1 MFRNPDESQLLQ
13 EMRRRTC
20 APCRLRRVGALACV
34 VAVSVFAAGCS
45 GLGSAEWFKNGLL
58 DPTQVGN
65 FTSSV
70 SNEIRESITILEEP
84 TGIQGAE
91 DPSPEDLVPLYTELA
106 IGPGDVLN
114 VTMYEVMQAGGAT
127 TVQVRVGN
135 TGFETLPVIGPVKM
149 MGLTPRELELEVKA
163 RLRDANILEDAD
175 IQVSRVASP
184 SMQYSVVGSITRP
197 GQYPL
202 QRLDTRLLDV
212 VAAAGGISPLIES
225 IYIFRLTEAAGL
237 PGGTMPVETFEFDR
251 GATFEEPV
259 SFMMS
264 EVSTGRA
271 GTRDGPPA
279 SGPEEPKQGSAID
292 ELDILD
298 GGPAGSAPAPG
309 WDADRGVWVLS
320 EDVRS
325 DVSAATR
332 ATSGVATQSVEAPV
346 GEPASSASSTSISM
360 DESDR
365 ALSPSRSGIPD
376 DESGQAEPIE
386 EELPEIGAELS
397 PPMRIIE
404 IPVKGLLEGDP
415 RYNVV
420 VRPSDTINVPPGA
433 VGEFYLGG
441 NVARP
446 GAYALTGRRLTVK
459 QAIIS
464 AGGFSALAW
473 PSKAELIRRLSK
485 DEEHTIQL
493 DLDAIFAG
501 KAPDFYLKPNDI
513 VNVGTHQ
520 VAVFMA
526 VLRNAFRFSYGFGLV
541 YDRNFGD
548 SDSFGAREQVK
559 NRHRVEAQAKGIPF

>member
-1 MFRNPDESQLLQ
+1 ML
-13 EMRRRTC
+13 
-20 APCRLRRVGALACV
+20 AGVVVVGAF
-34 VAVSVFAAGCS
+34 AVGCS
-45 GLGSAEWFKNGLL
+45 GMGSAEWFKNGLL

-65 FTSSV
+65 FTSSA

-91 DPSPEDLVPLYTELA
+91 DPSSDDLTPRYTELA

-114 VTMYEVMQAGGAT
+114 VTMYEVMLAGAAT

-135 TGFETLPVIGPVKM
+135 TGYETLPVIGPVKM
-149 MGLTPRELELEVKA
+149 MGYTPRELELEVKA
-163 RLRDANILEDAD
+163 RLREADIIDDAD
-175 IQVSRVASP
+175 VQVSRVSSP
-184 SMQYSVVGSITRP
+184 SMQYSVVGSISRP

-202 QRLDTRLLDV
+202 NRLDTRLLDV
-212 VAAAGGISPLIES
+212 IAAAGGISPLIES
-225 IYIFRLTEAAGL
+225 IYVFRSVGAWQPETASDEA
-237 PGGTMPVETFEFDR
+237 FEFDQ
-251 GATFEEPV
+251 GVTFGEPE
-259 SFMMS
+259 FFTMS

-271 GTRDGPPA
+271 GTRDGPPPV
-279 SGPEEPKQGSAID
+279 GPKKQPQGSSID
-292 ELDILD
+292 ELDILE
-298 GGPAGSAPAPG
+298 GGATDSAPAPA
-309 WDADRGVWVLS
+309 WDSERGVWVLS
-320 EDVRS
+320 EETTRQDVE
-325 DVSAATR
+325 TEPH
-332 ATSGVATQSVEAPV
+332 ATSAVASRSEEAPTR
-346 GEPASSASSTSISM
+346 EAASSMSSTSISM
-360 DESDR
+360 DEPAWR
-365 ALSPSRSGIPD
+365 PSTEASAIPAA
-376 DESGQAEPIE
+376 ESGQSEPVIE
-386 EELPEIGAELS
+386 EYEEGPAGIVDDLS

-420 VRPSDTINVPPGA
+420 IRPSDTINVPPGA

-520 VAVFMA
+520 VAIFMA

-559 NRHRVEAQAKGIPF
+559 NRHRVEAQTKGIPF